1 MAETRRVPL
10 TSTGLEKRA
19 LQACPSPW
27 HQQRLCLLPTNLM
40 GKFVKSY
47 CVSQVT
53 SEQTPVLQGAG
64 TNSIMWRGLGF
75 KKKLYG
81 EGVMPQATVSQ
92 TVICVPFTE
101 AHWGQGTCWM
111 LRAFYTHEG
120 PSPAA
125 LSLLMGHVLDMV
137 LSVGKDTGLGARKSR
152 IIILTAY

>member
-10 TSTGLEKRA
+10 TSTGLKKSA

-27 HQQRLCLLPTNLM
+27 HQQRLRLLPTNLM

-75 KKKLYG
+75 KKKIFMG
-81 EGVMPQATVSQ
+81 KGSCHRPQSARQSYACLSLRHTGARARAGC
-92 TVICVPFTE
+92 CVPSVP
-101 AHWGQGTCWM
+101 M
-111 LRAFYTHEG
+111 RDPLPL
-120 PSPAA
+120 PSPF
-125 LSLLMGHVLDMV
+125 LWDMCETWFCQWEKTQGWVPGSLEL
-137 LSVGKDTGLGARKSR
+137 
-152 IIILTAY
+152 